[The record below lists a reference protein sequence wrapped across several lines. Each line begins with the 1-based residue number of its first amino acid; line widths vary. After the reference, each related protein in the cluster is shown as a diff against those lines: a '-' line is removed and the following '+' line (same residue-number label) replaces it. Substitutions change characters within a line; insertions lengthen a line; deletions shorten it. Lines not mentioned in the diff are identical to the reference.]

1 MGSDRDAVLAAY
13 DEWEAAFDQVAG
25 LSLDALSHT
34 ELLALLHRREVL
46 ARRHAAGEHQLIG
59 RLVAEADP
67 KALGGKNLADLL
79 STAMRISTKDAKGRI
94 AQASLLG
101 PRTAMTGEPLAPE
114 LPNVAAAQAR
124 GDIGAE
130 HVRRIEKFFHELP
143 ARIDYATREAAEAHL
158 ARIAAGL
165 GPEQFRQAADRLALL
180 LNQDGELPDEADRAR
195 RRYFTLEKQDV
206 DGLTRAHGLLDPEAR
221 ATLEPILAKLG
232 APGMCNPD
240 DEHPCVDGEP
250 SEDAVHGDMRSP
262 GQRNHDALKAM
273 GRAVLARASWAI
285 STGCRLRSSSPP
297 PCRIWKPP
305 PGSVSPPVAACY
317 RCATSSG
324 KPAKATTTWWS
335 TTNMIPN
342 SSTVAAPNASPPQG
356 SASCYTPWSE
366 AAPAPAAPHRATGAR
381 STTSTAGLLPM
392 AKPTST
398 PRPWPAGPT
407 IGSSKKAAG
416 PPENDPT
423 AAPNGPLHPTST
435 PAKPGSTTTTTPR
448 NTYYPKKTRDRS
460 PIRSARHV
468 NENGL
473 GRDGG
478 DDVVHRAGRSR
489 IHPGERLTLAHRVD
503 HALIQ
508 WSSADLVHDD
518 VETL

>member
-94 AQASLLG
+94 AQTSLLG

-273 GRAVLARASWAI
+273 GRAVLA
-285 STGCRLRSSSPP
+285 
-297 PCRIWKPP
+297 
-305 PGSVSPPVAACY
+305 
-317 RCATSSG
+317 SG
-324 KPAKATTTWWS
+324 KLGDLNGLPATIIVTTTL
-335 TTNMIPN
+335 
-342 SSTVAAPNASPPQG
+342 QDL
-356 SASCYTPWSE
+356 E
-366 AAPAPAAPHRATGAR
+366 AAAGFGV
-381 STTSTAGLLPM
+381 TAGGSLLPM
-392 AKPTST
+392 RDIIRQASQSHHYLVVYDEHDPQQLYCGRAKRFATAGQRIVLHALERGCT
-398 PRPWPAGPT
+398 RPGCTAPGYWCQVHHVDGW
-407 IGSSKKAAG
+407 
-416 PPENDPT
+416 T
-423 AAPNGPLHPTST
+423 AAHGETNID
-435 PAKPGSTTTTTPR
+435 TTTLACGPDNRLVEEGGWTTRKRPDGR
-448 NTYYPKKTRDRS
+448 TEWTPPPHLDTGQTR
-460 PIRSARHV
+460 V
-468 NENGL
+468 NNY
-473 GRDGG
+473 
-478 DDVVHRAGRSR
+478 H
-489 IHPGERLTLAHRVD
+489 HPEKYLLPEEDEGP
-503 HALIQ
+503 
-508 WSSADLVHDD
+508 
-518 VETL
+518 